1 MADIHYFQRYS
12 KKENVVT
19 NNTLLLLSRL
29 YHYSPAVCENV
40 LNALLDDENLSI
52 GPSFRQQE
60 GGTSKDGP
68 GSIPDGTISQ
78 PSFRVVIETKI
89 KGDPSTGG
97 QLVRHL
103 NRFQNADQKILLLID
118 KSNPSDKVEN
128 EVEAALSESG
138 QSKKENVM
146 FGSTTFMDLVEI
158 AREEVPKHDVEM
170 RDIIDDF
177 EAFCTNEELNP
188 SAPHEMRT
196 VLCGTTLEEN
206 IRHGVYYH
214 PADRG
219 YSELGYLGLYKEKS
233 VRAVGK
239 LEKTAQARVSKEG
252 NLELV
257 DSDEALTEEEKQR
270 IEAVATE
277 GMENHEYSLNEKDH
291 RYFLVDQFARTDDKG
306 DGEGFNKTSKYGLP
320 GEKHF
325 DLKDELGLEKNE
337 PLPEE
342 TTEIARLL
350 AGESW
355 S

>member
-158 AREEVPKHDVEM
+158 AREEVPQARCRNAGHNRRFRSVLHE
-170 RDIIDDF
+170 RR
-177 EAFCTNEELNP
+177 TQSLG
-188 SAPHEMRT
+188 PHEMRT

-239 LEKTAQARVSKEG
+239 LEKTAQARVGKEG
-252 NLELV
+252 NFELV

-342 TTEIARLL
+342 TTEIAHLL

>member
-19 NNTLLLLSRL
+19 NNTLLLLSRV
-29 YHYSPAVCENV
+29 YHYSPSICEDI

-52 GPSFRQQE
+52 GPSFVQQE
-60 GGTSKDGP
+60 GGQSTRGTR
-68 GSIPDGTISQ
+68 SIPDGTISQ
-78 PSFRVVIETKI
+78 PSFRVIIETKRHGVSSAGPLI
-89 KGDPSTGG
+89 RHLDQFRDADTQVLLLLDKHDPSDEI
-97 QLVRHL
+97 
-103 NRFQNADQKILLLID
+103 A
-118 KSNPSDKVEN
+118 E
-128 EVEAALSESG
+128 EVKAAVSG
-138 QSKKENVM
+138 RNHGERRKAV
-146 FGSTTFMDLVEI
+146 FGSVTFTDLIEMARREI
-158 AREEVPKHDVEM
+158 PSHAVEM
-170 RDIIDDF
+170 VDVIDDY
-177 EAFCTNEELNP
+177 EEFCTNEGLIP
-188 SAPHEMRT
+188 SAPHKMRA

-233 VRAVGK
+233 VRAIGK
-239 LEKTAQARVSKEG
+239 LGNTAQARVSKEG

-257 DSDEALTEEEKQR
+257 DSDGALTEEEKQR
-270 IEAVATE
+270 IKAVATE
-277 GMENHEYSLNEKDH
+277 GMENHEYGLNEKDH
-291 RYFLVDQFARTDDKG
+291 RYFLVDQFVRTDDKG

>member
-1 MADIHYFQRYS
+1 
-12 KKENVVT
+12 
-19 NNTLLLLSRL
+19 
-29 YHYSPAVCENV
+29 
-40 LNALLDDENLSI
+40 
-52 GPSFRQQE
+52 
-60 GGTSKDGP
+60 
-68 GSIPDGTISQ
+68 
-78 PSFRVVIETKI
+78 
-89 KGDPSTGG
+89 
-97 QLVRHL
+97 
-103 NRFQNADQKILLLID
+103 
-118 KSNPSDKVEN
+118 
-128 EVEAALSESG
+128 
-138 QSKKENVM
+138 
-146 FGSTTFMDLVEI
+146 
-158 AREEVPKHDVEM
+158 M

-239 LEKTAQARVSKEG
+239 LEKTAQARVGKEG
-252 NLELV
+252 NFELV

-342 TTEIARLL
+342 TTEIAHLL

>member
-89 KGDPSTGG
+89 KGDPSTGD
-97 QLVRHL
+97 LVRHL

-196 VLCGTTLEEN
+196 VSCGTSLKTNVE
-206 IRHGVYYH
+206 HGIYYH

-219 YSELGYLGLYKEKS
+219 YSRLGYLGLYTNKS

-239 LEKTAQARVSKEG
+239 LEKVVQAYLNEEG
-252 NLELV
+252 QIEFA
-257 DSDEALTEEEKQR
+257 DSDVKPTDEEKQR
-270 IEAVATE
+270 IQNVASDGRE
-277 GMENHEYSLNEKDH
+277 RHGHSQENDH
-291 RYFLVDQFARTDDKG
+291 LYFLVDEFVRTDKG
-306 DGEGFNKTSKYGLP
+306 SSKGFEKTSKG
-320 GEKHF
+320 GMRREKHF
-325 DLKDELGLEKNE
+325 NLKDELGFKENE
-337 PLPEE
+337 MLPED